1 MGWLVALVLAGTV
14 TAGCSDNNGRATP
27 TSADATGFAN
37 TSADI
42 KIFLGINPSSITPG
56 QRAGVTAVV
65 TNTNGQPL
73 AGKSVQFSTTVG
85 SLDTVSGTTNSKGQF
100 STFLRVSQ
108 TDVTN
113 CNCTSGTVTAFVE
126 GAQGTGTVNFGGAIV
141 LVLNPPSVIK
151 QFGSGQTTGGSC
163 LVIGGG
169 FSTQFVA
176 SGGVPPYT
184 FSVGGALGGTIS
196 STGLYTVVFNFQVAA
211 PFTGTDTVT
220 VIDSEGHTATA
231 TVTIS
236 CTNPQVNPA
245 P

>member
-1 MGWLVALVLAGTV
+1 VASIVAL
-14 TAGCSDNNGRATP
+14 GCSDNNGRATP
-27 TSADATGFAN
+27 TSADTTGFAN

-42 KIFLGINPSSITPG
+42 RIQVGINPSSITPG
-56 QRAGVTAVV
+56 QRAGVTAFV
-65 TNTNGQPL
+65 TNLNGQPL

-100 STFLRVSQ
+100 STFLRVTQ

-141 LVLNPPSVIK
+141 LVLNPPSVTK
-151 QFGSGQTTGGSC
+151 SFGSGQTVGGSC
-163 LVIGGG
+163 TIGG

-176 SGGVPPYT
+176 SGGAPPYT
-184 FSVGGALGGTIS
+184 FTVGGALGGTIS
-196 STGLYTVVFNFQVAA
+196 STGLYTVPAAGVLAA